1 VIISTLGALIYFLE
15 KRKAMSEREKVAR
28 AIGIITIAMILSRL
42 LGYARDLALYAQ
54 FGQNR
59 ITDAYNAAFSIPDFL
74 YMILVGGALSSA
86 FIPVFGG
93 YLATGR
99 EAEGWHVASSLA
111 NLIIILLL
119 IGIGLGLVFTPQ
131 LVRILVPG
139 FDPGELALTVRLTRI
154 MFIQTFFMALSGVAI
169 GILNSYKHFITP
181 ALGSILYNFAVVVVG
196 WSLAPYLGIA
206 AYSIG
211 VVVGAVLN
219 FAVQLPP
226 LLKFGLRYRPVLDL
240 AHPGVR
246 QIGAL
251 VFPVLIGLSASQFN
265 LFVSQNLASGLAGG
279 LLAALRTAQR
289 LMQVPLGI
297 FAVAVGTAIFPTLT
311 EQAARREWAQF
322 RRSTSLG
329 IRTVNFLTI
338 PATAG
343 LIALGL
349 PAIRFLFEVGKFTP
363 QDTWATATALFYY
376 SFGIVGY
383 SGALVLNR
391 VYYALKDTKTPVL
404 IGVTTVFLN
413 LILNLVLVK
422 FLGHGGLALAYS
434 IVGIVNM
441 TALLLILRVKIG
453 SIDGRRILVSGAGAL
468 GSALIMGG
476 ASYLLVVRL
485 EAFLGTVSKLSQL
498 ATVGAG
504 VAAGAVLYPALAY
517 LLRLEEFRLAL
528 DMLGRRLRVFR
539 GNRSLR

>member
-1 VIISTLGALIYFLE
+1 MIISTLGALIYFLE